1 MDEQRKLRLRQAD
14 RSQRLKAVTL
24 EELVSHDHPVRAIWD
39 YVGTL
44 DLRPLE
50 TCIRAV
56 EGVPGRNATDP
67 RILLAIWLW
76 ATSDGI
82 GSARA
87 VERLCEECN
96 PYKWLVGGVS
106 LNYHLLSSFRS
117 NHEEILDRFLVAHAS
132 ALLHQGVIE
141 LACVAQDGMR
151 TRASAGAGSFR
162 RQVSIEECQ
171 KLVQQQLAEL
181 KRQEAEPLNAVSR
194 RQQAARER
202 HLRQQS
208 ERLAEAR
215 QVAEELQVKW
225 EARLRRHPNEA
236 KGRSAEEKS
245 GRASTTDP
253 ESRRMKMADGG
264 TRPAYNVQLA
274 TTVGTGIIVGV
285 SVSNQGSDSGLM
297 GPMVDQLEESYGQKP
312 SQYLVDG
319 GFSSN
324 ADVESAHS
332 RGIMVYSP
340 LRNEKK
346 DLSVGKNPYI
356 PKPSDGVG
364 VAAWRQ
370 RMGTESAKELYKKRA
385 ATAEWV
391 NAGMRNRGL
400 YQTRVR
406 GRHKVGVVVL
416 LQALVHNLFQT
427 IRLCATQEPKRKWTE
442 VLRAGLKQNRAKQSM
457 SAASE

>member
-1 MDEQRKLRLRQAD
+1 MDEQPKPRLRKVD
-14 RSQRLKAVTL
+14 RSQRLKAVKL

-39 YVGTL
+39 YVQLL

-50 TCIRAV
+50 ACIRAV

-67 RILLAIWLW
+67 KILVAMWLW
-76 ATSDGI
+76 ATTDGI

-87 VERLCEECN
+87 LERLCEECN
-96 PYKWLVGGVS
+96 PYKWLAGGVS

-117 NHEEILDRFLVAHAS
+117 GHEKILDQFLKAHVS

-151 TRASAGAGSFR
+151 TRASAGAGSFH
-162 RQVSIEECQ
+162 RQASIEECQ
-171 KLVQQQLAEL
+171 KLVDQQLEAL
-181 KRQEAEPLNAVSR
+181 KLQDGESLDAVSR
-194 RQQAARER
+194 RQRAARER
-202 HLRQQS
+202 HTRERK

-215 QVAEELQVKW
+215 QVAEELQEKL
-225 EARLRRHPNEA
+225 EERLRRHPNEA
-236 KGRSAEEKS
+236 KGRKLEEKS

-285 SVSNQGSDSGLM
+285 SVSNQGTDSGLM
-297 GPMVDQLEESYGQKP
+297 GPMLDQIEESYDQSP
-312 SQYLVDG
+312 QQSLVDG
-319 GFSSN
+319 GFTSN
-324 ADVESAHS
+324 ADVESAHK
-332 RGIMVYSP
+332 RGVTVFSP

-346 DLSVGKNPYI
+346 DLAAGKDPYSR
-356 PKPSDGVG
+356 KPQDGEG

-370 RMGTESAKELYKKRA
+370 RMGTAEAKELYKKRA
-385 ATAEWV
+385 ATAEWA

-400 YQTRVR
+400 YQVSVR
-406 GRHKVGVVVL
+406 GLEKVGAVAL

-427 IRLCATQEPKRKWTE
+427 IRLCIKNPERKWTE
-442 VLRAGLKQNRAKQSM
+442 ILRAGLKQEQARRSKRITR
-457 SAASE
+457 